1 MRVVLSFL
9 LFGSLLSAGLKP
21 VRLQCEARTNPL
33 GIDTPRPRLS
43 WILESAENGQR
54 QTAYRILAATKA
66 ALLGP
71 GKADLWDSGEVASDE
86 SVNLEYAG
94 QALGSGQRCYWL
106 VQVRDRD
113 GQWSTSAT
121 AEWTMGL
128 LAPSDWHA
136 SWIGAPGGAP
146 VPGPLPLLR
155 QEFDVAKPLRRALL
169 HVSGLGQHEVSL
181 NGAAVSDHLFA
192 PAWSDYRQ
200 RVYYESFDVTRLLRS
215 GRNAV
220 GVMLGNGM
228 YNVTG
233 GRYAKFTGSFGPPK
247 LIFQLALEFEDG
259 STARVVSDESWKTA
273 PGPVMFSC
281 IYGGEDYDARR
292 EQPGWDQPGFD
303 DSRWQHAARMEGPG
317 GRLEAQFSPAVRVI
331 QTYPTVA
338 ISEPRPGVYVYDLGH
353 NFSGRPALK
362 VHGAAGQKVRLITGE
377 ILNANGL
384 ADQHATG
391 DPVWFEYTLKGGGPE
406 NWAPRFAYTGFRY
419 VQVEGVKPDEI
430 RGEFLYADAARSG
443 AFSSSSELLNRIHE
457 LIVQAIRSNLHNV
470 LSDCPTREK
479 LGWLEQVHLMA
490 AGLCYNFDLRTM
502 LAKIAAD
509 TRDAQLVNGM
519 VPDIAP
525 EYVVFADGFRDSPEW
540 GSTAVLAPWQAWT
553 WYGDRR
559 PVEAS
564 FETIERYLAYLD
576 SRSEHGILSY
586 GLGDWFDIG
595 PGAPGMSKLTP
606 RGITATAVY
615 YQDLTTAVE
624 EAQLLGRTE
633 AQKRFQAK
641 ADAVRAEFQRRFYDP
656 AKHSFTGGSQT
667 ANAMPLVT
675 GLAPEEARAAL
686 VEHIAD
692 DVRGRGNHTSAGDIG
707 YHYVLSALAAGGR
720 SDLIYAMAT
729 TPDAP
734 SYASQLARGA
744 TSLTEAWDANP
755 EASQNHFMLGHIEQW
770 LYEWLAGIAAEP
782 GTRAWRRVI
791 LQPHPVGDLV
801 SAGAS
806 YDSPRGRI
814 ECHWKRAGAEIAID
828 AVLPPG
834 VSGEV
839 RQPDGTVR
847 ARLESG
853 TYHLTFKDFR

>member
-1 MRVVLSFL
+1 MRVLLSLL
-9 LFGSLLSAGLKP
+9 LFESLLSAGLKP
-21 VRLQCEARTNPL
+21 VRLQCEARTKPL

-54 QTAYRILAATKA
+54 QTAYRILAASRPE
-66 ALLGP
+66 LLRP
-71 GKADLWDSGEVASDE
+71 TQADLWDSGEVISDE

-94 QALGSGQRCYWL
+94 KPPGSGRRCYWQ
-106 VQVRDRD
+106 VQVRDRS
-113 GQWSTSAT
+113 GQWSTSDT

-128 LAPSDWHA
+128 LQPSDWHA
-136 SWIGAPGGAP
+136 TWIGAPGGALA
-146 VPGPLPLLR
+146 PGPLPLFR
-155 QEFDVAKPLRRALL
+155 KEFEVAKPLRRALL

-181 NGAAVSDHLFA
+181 NGAPVSDHLFA
-192 PAWSDYRQ
+192 PAWSDYRK
-200 RVYYESFDVTRLLRS
+200 RVYYESFDVTRLLKS
-215 GRNAV
+215 GRNAA

-233 GRYAKFTGSFGPPK
+233 GRYAKFTGSNGPPK

-259 STARVVSDESWKTA
+259 STARVVSDSSWKTA
-273 PGPVMFSC
+273 PGPVTFSC

-292 EQPGWDQPGFD
+292 EQPGWNEPGFD
-303 DSRWQHAARMEGPG
+303 DSRWPHAERMEAPG
-317 GRLEAQFSPAVRVI
+317 GTLQAQFSPAVRVI
-331 QTYPTVA
+331 ETYSTKAV
-338 ISEPRPGVYVYDLGH
+338 SEPRPGVYVYDLGR
-353 NFSGRPALK
+353 NFSGRPALR
-362 VHGAAGQKVRLITGE
+362 VHGAAGQKVRMITGE
-377 ILNANGL
+377 LLDQNGL
-384 ADQHATG
+384 ANQHSSG
-391 DPVWFEYTLKGGGPE
+391 EPVWFEYTLKGSGPE
-406 NWAPRFAYTGFRY
+406 SWAPRFAYTGFRY

-430 RGEFLYADAARSG
+430 RGEFLHADAARSG
-443 AFSSSSELLNRIHE
+443 EFSSSNELLNRIHE
-457 LIVQAIRSNLHNV
+457 LVVQAIRSNLQNV
-470 LSDCPTREK
+470 LSDCPHREK

-490 AGLCYNFDLRTM
+490 AGLCYNFDLRTV
-502 LAKIAAD
+502 LPKIAAD

-525 EYVVFADGFRDSPEW
+525 EYVVFGGGFRDSPEW
-540 GSTAVLAPWQAWT
+540 GSTAVLTPWQAWS

-559 PVEAS
+559 PVEES
-564 FETIERYLAYLD
+564 FETILRYLAYLD
-576 SRSEHGILSY
+576 GRSERGILSY

-595 PGAPGMSKLTP
+595 PGAPGQSKLTP

-615 YQDLTTAVE
+615 YQDLTVAE
-624 EAQLLGRTE
+624 KAARLLGRAGVESLLHT
-633 AQKRFQAK
+633 K
-641 ADAVRAEFQRRFYDP
+641 AEAVRAEFRRRFYDP
-656 AKHSFTGGSQT
+656 AKKSFAGGSQT

-686 VEHIAD
+686 VGHIAD

-707 YHYVLSALAAGGR
+707 YHYVLAALAAGGR

-729 TPDAP
+729 APDPP
-734 SYASQLARGA
+734 SYAAQLARGA

-755 EASQNHFMLGHIEQW
+755 DASQNHFMLGHIEEW
-770 LYEWLAGIAAEP
+770 LYEWLAGIAPEP

-791 LQPHPVGDLV
+791 LQPHPVGDLE

-814 ECHWKRAGAEIAID
+814 VCRWKRAGQEIVID

-847 ARLESG
+847 AKLESG
-853 TYHLTFKDFR
+853 THHLVFTDFR